1 MHKAWTGSKQDPVRG
16 DKILNSHKTLEKDTK
31 GLSIADSSLTQPYVA
46 CPGETSLLSR
56 GFWLE
61 NRHVIVQSIMDDM
74 VTPLPQ
80 SSPSRS
86 WWRETNA
93 PPATGTFPGRYS
105 TMVSWIAAIFLTG
118 SFVTVL
124 VVASSTSKIDRFEA
138 PEQALS
144 LMVGRTMDLQEGL
157 TRAPDWEQQL
167 MAWVS
172 GDGAAER
179 VHAIEWY
186 RELAKRSDDPLVPFQ
201 LAILQAEAG
210 QVSQALLSAHEWKPG
225 RTAPAIR
232 RYNPCSLWRRAS
244 TGPGEGGIAARRVG

>member
-1 MHKAWTGSKQDPVRG
+1 MLGLKHEAQQGLNIVHHTEKGRVKVAEKRHGERTQDAWMHKARTGSKQDPVRG

-179 VHAIEWY
+179 GACHRMVSRI
-186 RELAKRSDDPLVPFQ
+186 
-201 LAILQAEAG
+201 G
-210 QVSQALLSAHEWKPG
+210 QTL
-225 RTAPAIR
+225 
-232 RYNPCSLWRRAS
+232 
-244 TGPGEGGIAARRVG
+244 